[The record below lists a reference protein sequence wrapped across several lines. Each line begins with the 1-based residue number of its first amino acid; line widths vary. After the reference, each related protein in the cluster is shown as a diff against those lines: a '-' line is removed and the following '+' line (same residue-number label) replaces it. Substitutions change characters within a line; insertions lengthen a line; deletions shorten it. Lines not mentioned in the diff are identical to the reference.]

1 MKFTVLLLA
10 FAAVA
15 CAEWIDFGVDGLP
28 SAEITVL
35 ESTPSG
41 LVIELAV
48 PGIDVN
54 RIVRDG
60 KVYHEL
66 SIPGTTPFASAEGYP
81 SIPSLS
87 FLAAVS
93 ESGVASVTIE
103 DASWT
108 DLGVYTPAP
117 MQPIPCD
124 NSYDPV
130 PFTVNQ
136 ASYSGVHPSDQA
148 SWVMDGVLRGV
159 DVGRINVS
167 PVRWNA
173 ETGILSCASR
183 MRIRIEFA
191 GTASIENRLY
201 SRFWSDTFQRTIVNA
216 GVLGTPVNTVNSSS
230 SEPVKAL
237 NRREAD
243 DITAADF
250 LIVAGDDFVDT
261 MMDTFIAQKTK
272 QGFLTAIVAAGSWTQ
287 TEIKTYIQNAYD
299 TWTIPPSF
307 ILFVGDSGDLVPY
320 TYNGMS
326 GDNRYC
332 CVDGSDYMADIFNGR
347 FVTGTNNY
355 PGVEDK
361 VLKWEF
367 NPLMDTSFWNNGLCA
382 GMLQADGGTVASRW
396 FLFTCETVR
405 DTYQNIYGKTFN
417 REYVKDT
424 SQPPPYYYRND
435 LPSAG
440 QQVPSDIVW
449 DGDAAG
455 ILASINDGV
464 FIVQHR
470 DHGSVSGWADPSFHI
485 SNLSGLT
492 NGEKTPI
499 VMSIN
504 CLTGQFVNDCFAEN
518 LFARENGAVAVVAAV
533 ESSYSYFNDYFCY
546 GVYKS
551 FNDEYTSPPFSYT
564 NPGGDYMGGQA
575 LINGKLEMQAAA
587 PYNPY
592 GSWETYAEKEWDLFQ
607 WFGDPTMDMRTD
619 VPHSLTVTAPY
630 TLPSGSTSAVFTVAD
645 SEGPVEGAMVCMMHT
660 SGLWVSGVT
669 DASGSVT
676 LTFGAIGALNDI
688 TYMATAHN
696 ALPYEG
702 VINGVGVEDFASG
715 ILNASVGSPY
725 PNPASA
731 SITFPFTL
739 D

>member
-1 MKFTVLLLA
+1 
-10 FAAVA
+10 
-15 CAEWIDFGVDGLP
+15 
-28 SAEITVL
+28 
-35 ESTPSG
+35 
-41 LVIELAV
+41 
-48 PGIDVN
+48 
-54 RIVRDG
+54 
-60 KVYHEL
+60 
-66 SIPGTTPFASAEGYP
+66 
-81 SIPSLS
+81 
-87 FLAAVS
+87 
-93 ESGVASVTIE
+93 
-103 DASWT
+103 
-108 DLGVYTPAP
+108 
-117 MQPIPCD
+117 
-124 NSYDPV
+124 
-130 PFTVNQ
+130 
-136 ASYSGVHPSDQA
+136 
-148 SWVMDGVLRGV
+148 
-159 DVGRINVS
+159 
-167 PVRWNA
+167 
-173 ETGILSCASR
+173 
-183 MRIRIEFA
+183 
-191 GTASIENRLY
+191 
-201 SRFWSDTFQRTIVNA
+201 
-216 GVLGTPVNTVNSSS
+216 
-230 SEPVKAL
+230 
-237 NRREAD
+237 
-243 DITAADF
+243 
-250 LIVAGDDFVDT
+250 
-261 MMDTFIAQKTK
+261 
-272 QGFLTAIVAAGSWTQ
+272 
-287 TEIKTYIQNAYD
+287 
-299 TWTIPPSF
+299 
-307 ILFVGDSGDLVPY
+307 
-320 TYNGMS
+320 MS

-424 SQPPPYYYRND
+424 SQPPPYYYRSD

-551 FNDEYTSPPFSYT
+551 FNDEYTSPPFTYT
-564 NPGGDYMGGQA
+564 SPGGDYMGGQA

-630 TLPSGSTSAVFTVAD
+630 TLPSGSTTAVFTVAD

-715 ILNASVGSPY
+715 VLNASVGSPY

-739 D
+739 DNAGSVTIAVFDISGRTVNTVQSGELESGSHGLVWDITEVPQGVYMARITDHNGTVTNRRFVISR

>member
-1 MKFTVLLLA
+1 
-10 FAAVA
+10 
-15 CAEWIDFGVDGLP
+15 
-28 SAEITVL
+28 
-35 ESTPSG
+35 
-41 LVIELAV
+41 
-48 PGIDVN
+48 
-54 RIVRDG
+54 
-60 KVYHEL
+60 
-66 SIPGTTPFASAEGYP
+66 
-81 SIPSLS
+81 
-87 FLAAVS
+87 
-93 ESGVASVTIE
+93 
-103 DASWT
+103 
-108 DLGVYTPAP
+108 

-201 SRFWSDTFQRTIVNA
+201 SRFWSETFQRTIVNA

-250 LIVAGDDFVDT
+250 LIIAGDDFVDT
-261 MMDTFIAQKTK
+261 MMNTFITQKTK

-287 TEIKTYIQNAYD
+287 TEIKTYVQNAYD

-307 ILFVGDSGDLVPY
+307 ILFVGDSEDLVPY

-424 SQPPPYYYRND
+424 SQPPPYYYRSD

-551 FNDEYTSPPFSYT
+551 FNDEYTSPPFTYT
-564 NPGGDYMGGQA
+564 SPGGDYMGGQA

-630 TLPSGSTSAVFTVAD
+630 TLPSGSTTAVFTVAD

-715 ILNASVGSPY
+715 VLNASVGSPY

-739 D
+739 DNAGSVTIAVFDISGRTVNTVQSGELESGSHGLVWDITEVPQGVYMARITDHNGTVTNRRFVISR